1 MKANLMFLLLACA
14 GALAH
19 DGTVNVSGTIQD
31 NTCIVAPS
39 SQAQT
44 VPLGDISAKQF
55 ATQGSGSQPVAFVID
70 LQQCGAAATG
80 VDFTFSGTADSDDKT
95 LLAVDSGSDAAQGI
109 GIELQNADH
118 TRLPLNQASARYAL
132 DPTLTDNKFTFY
144 ARYIATANSVTSG
157 TAKATATFTL
167 TWQ

>member
-1 MKANLMFLLLACA
+1 MKVNLMFLMLVCA
-14 GALAH
+14 GAQAH

-70 LQQCGAAATG
+70 LQKCGATATG

-132 DPTLTDNKFTFY
+132 DPMLTDNQFTFY